1 MARTLKAPQ
10 VPRIAAWVLLA
21 SLFALPAG
29 AEVTGREVEY
39 TAAGTTFRGYLA
51 LDDALAG
58 ARPGVLV
65 VHEWWGHNE
74 YARRRARMLA
84 GLGYAALAVDMYG
97 EGKQAAH
104 PEDAGKFS
112 GELMKNAAL
121 AKERFVA
128 ALEFLRSRPT
138 VKKDRIAAVG
148 YCFGGSVV
156 LNMARAGLDLRGV
169 ASFHGGLAP
178 LVEIGPGGIKAKL
191 LVLHG
196 ADDSFV
202 PREQVEAF
210 KKEMAGAGADLT
222 FIEYPGAVH
231 SFTNPE
237 ADEFARKFGIPVGY
251 NPEAD
256 RRSWEELKTFL
267 AEVLR

>member
-1 MARTLKAPQ
+1 MGRAGNAFGAALI
-10 VPRIAAWVLLA
+10 IAGALLL
-21 SLFALPAG
+21 SALSPAAG
-29 AEVTGREVEY
+29 AEAEGREVEY
-39 TAAGTTFRGYLA
+39 GSKGVTFRGYLA
-51 LDDALAG
+51 TG
-58 ARPGVLV
+58 TSQKGPRPGVLV

-74 YARRRARMLA
+74 YARMRARMLA
-84 GLGYAALAVDMYG
+84 ELGYTALAVDMYG

-112 GELMKNAAL
+112 GELMKNAGL
-121 AKERFVA
+121 AKERFLA
-128 ALEFLRSRPT
+128 ALDFLRKQPET
-138 VKKDRIAAVG
+138 DPGRIAAVG

-178 LVEIGPGGIKAKL
+178 LLEIAPGGIKARI

-196 ADDSFV
+196 GDDGFI
-202 PREQVEAF
+202 PRDQVEAF
-210 KKEMAGAGADLT
+210 KKEMADAGADLT

-237 ADEFARKFGIPVGY
+237 ADGFAEKFGIPVGY
-251 NPEAD
+251 HPEAD
-256 RRSWEELKTFL
+256 RQSWEELKSFL
-267 AEVLR
+267 GDVLR